1 MNITVQVD
9 DVTLDSLIHGASE
22 YGKGSTI
29 GDEVA
34 ALALQRLLTDR
45 DGWNSVASRVQAI
58 RDEEIR
64 EAVRPLITDAL
75 TRPFR
80 KTNSFGEPVGEETTL
95 SALIVSEARAMFTK
109 QADSYS
115 RSGQTV
121 AQKIVAEEVATAFR
135 SEVADAVKQARELVA
150 GQIGEQVA
158 AAVSEGMR
166 KR

>member
-34 ALALQRLLTDR
+34 SLALQRLLTDR

-80 KTNSFGEPVGEETTL
+80 KTNSLRRAGRRGDHPVGADRLRGACHVHE
-95 SALIVSEARAMFTK
+95 AGRLIQPVRADRRARR
-109 QADSYS
+109 SS
-115 RSGQTV
+115 PRRWLRRSGP
-121 AQKIVAEEVATAFR
+121 R
-135 SEVADAVKQARELVA
+135 SPTR
-150 GQIGEQVA
+150 
-158 AAVSEGMR
+158 
-166 KR
+166 